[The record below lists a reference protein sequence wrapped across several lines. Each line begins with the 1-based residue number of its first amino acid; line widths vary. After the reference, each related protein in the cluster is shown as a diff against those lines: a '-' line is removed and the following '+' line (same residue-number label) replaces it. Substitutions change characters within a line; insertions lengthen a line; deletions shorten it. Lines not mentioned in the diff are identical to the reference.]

1 MTEQLGDKDVAAEIE
16 RIVDAACDEAREKDF
31 EESINYADL
40 CCVDVAMSLRTQN
53 YLVYIEEAS
62 PDCPKFQQYVYDLLE
77 KAGYTNVEIRT
88 EW

>member
-1 MTEQLGDKDVAAEIE
+1 MSEQLGDKDIAAEIE
-16 RIVDAACDEAREKDF
+16 QIVDAACDEAIHKDF

-62 PDCPKFQQYVYDLLE
+62 PDCPKFQQYVYDKLAE
-77 KAGYTNVEIRT
+77 AGFADVEIRT

>member
-1 MTEQLGDKDVAAEIE
+1 
-16 RIVDAACDEAREKDF
+16 
-31 EESINYADL
+31 
-40 CCVDVAMSLRTQN
+40 MSLRTQN